1 MDNLQT
7 LCSDLVQTSN
17 LKVPNF
23 ANKNSK
29 IMDTIQISLAEY
41 RFMQEELALLRDT
54 ELLAKMNRLIEVL
67 FQEKYGLFMQDYTE
81 DLTAHSVNN
90 AWKKE
95 DTNAWNNL

>member
-1 MDNLQT
+1 
-7 LCSDLVQTSN
+7 
-17 LKVPNF
+17 
-23 ANKNSK
+23 
-29 IMDTIQISLAEY
+29 MDTIQISLAEY

-95 DTNAWNNL
+95 DTNAWEKSKRIIKRTASTTLKGSNTNSRM